1 MDLRRLRYFVA
12 VAEELH
18 FGRAAARLHMS
29 QPPLSQRIRELENEL
44 GCQLF
49 QRSAQGVRLTEAGSV
64 LLGEAKEL
72 LDAAE
77 RARER
82 VRETGRRRTIV
93 VGTVAGAGLEFGPRA
108 AAAFR
113 RTHPDA
119 QVRLCEADIS
129 DPTAGLRSGRVDVAL
144 TRLPF
149 DTAGLAVRLL
159 ETEPLVA
166 AVPAD
171 DPVARRPHLRVGD
184 LLGRP
189 WIRLPED
196 ADAAWR
202 RYWLG
207 EADSG
212 EADSG
217 EAVERSAGTG
227 SGPVVRTVSECLHA
241 VVWQGAVGILPA
253 GATHRHRT
261 EGIAFVPLTDYP
273 PSRVV
278 LAWPSEVPDP
288 AVLAF
293 VEAVGAR
300 PVPDTDGAP
309 GTAYDLFNRPPDLLN
324 IP

>member
-29 QPPLSQRIRELENEL
+29 QPPLSRRIRELEDEL
-44 GCQLF
+44 GCRLL
-49 QRSAQGVRLTEAGSV
+49 QRSAQGVRLTEAGAV
-64 LLGEAKEL
+64 LLGEAREL

-82 VRETGRRRTIV
+82 VRQTSRRRTIV

-119 QVRLCEADIS
+119 EVRLREVDIG

-149 DTAGLAVRLL
+149 DTTGLAVRLL

-171 DPVARRPHLRVGD
+171 DPLAQRPSVQVGD

-189 WIRLPED
+189 WMRLPEE

-207 EADSG
+207 EAGRGEVGSG
-212 EADSG
+212 G
-217 EAVERSAGTG
+217 AVERSAGTG
-227 SGPVVRTVSECLHA
+227 SGPVVRTVPECLHA
-241 VVWQGAVGILPA
+241 IVWQGAVGILPA
-253 GATHRHRT
+253 GADRRHRT
-261 EGIAFVPLTDYP
+261 EGVAFVPLAGYP

-278 LAWPSEVPDP
+278 LAWQSAVPDP

-293 VEAVGAR
+293 VEAVGATTA
-300 PVPDTDGAP
+300 PDTAGLP
-309 GTAYDLFNRPPDLLN
+309 
-324 IP
+324 

>member
-64 LLGEAKEL
+64 LLGEAREL

-189 WIRLPED
+189 WIRLPEG

-212 EADSG
+212 EA
-217 EAVERSAGTG
+217 VERSAGAG
-227 SGPVVRTVSECLHA
+227 SGPVVRTVPECLHA
-241 VVWQGAVGILPA
+241 IVWQGAVGILPA

-261 EGIAFVPLTDYP
+261 EGITFVPLTDYP

-300 PVPDTDGAP
+300 TVPDTDGAP
-309 GTAYDLFNRPPDLLN
+309 GTVYDLFNRPPDLLN

>member
-1 MDLRRLRYFVA
+1 MVHGMDLRRLRYFVA

-49 QRSAQGVRLTEAGSV
+49 QRSAQGVGLTAAGSV
-64 LLGEAKEL
+64 LLGEAREL
-72 LDAAE
+72 LAAAA
-77 RARER
+77 RAQER
-82 VRETGRRRTIV
+82 VRETGRRRALV

-119 QVRLCEADIS
+119 DVRLFEADIS

-149 DTAGLAVRLL
+149 NTAGLAVRLL

-171 DPVARRPHLRVGD
+171 DPVARRPRLPVGD

-202 RYWLG
+202 RYWGG
-207 EADSG
+207 EVG
-212 EADSG
+212 
-217 EAVERSAGTG
+217 ERSAGTG

-261 EGIAFVPLTDYP
+261 EGIAFVPLADYP

-300 PVPDTDGAP
+300 TVPDADGSRVLPTTCSTDRR
-309 GTAYDLFNRPPDLLN
+309 TC
-324 IP
+324 

>member
-44 GCQLF
+44 DCQLF

-64 LLGEAKEL
+64 LLGEARQV

-119 QVRLCEADIS
+119 QVRLCEAAIS

-202 RYWLG
+202 RYWL
-207 EADSG
+207 G

-300 PVPDTDGAP
+300 AVPGTDGAP
-309 GTAYDLFNRPPDLLN
+309 GTGYDLFNRPPDLLN
-324 IP
+324 IPS